1 MTKVTAVICPNCKDK
16 IYSRARHD
24 FRSCTCGDTFVDGG
38 FDYLRTGFKTV
49 PPERIELEVGA
60 TKNELYDDWNRGTNK
75 FGIIKA

>member
-1 MTKVTAVICPNCKDK
+1 MTKVTAIICPNCKDK

-24 FRSCTCGDTFVDGG
+24 FRSCTCGDTCVDGG
-38 FDYLRTGFKTV
+38 FDYLRTCFKTV
-49 PPERIELEVGA
+49 PPERIELEVYA